1 VALAPRNLRHDG
13 AQSPTAGGGAWRKFS
28 SATRAAI
35 GTGQIG
41 SGSSS
46 RGSATS
52 LASMSG
58 KFGRRQ
64 HPCLDGGASPK
75 GRSCPLRH
83 QQALSDEGLFE
94 LGASGRRVGGSEQ
107 KAGFR
112 LAGFHRGVP
121 DANAVGAVQ
130 TVRPVRT
137 ARGGRT
143 GAAFRI
149 FDAGKEAN
157 VSVVSGR
164 ENFCSRENPDDSL
177 SRRSV
182 RPLEYSDRCSS
193 PLPRPRRRAHCDR
206 RRADALRGP
215 GRDHGAARPARRR

>member
-1 VALAPRNLRHDG
+1 MAEIFVSYTSSDRDWANWVGLELERLGHVARVHEWEI
-13 AQSPTAGGGAWRKFS
+13 SAGGNIPAW
-28 SATRAAI
+28 
-35 GTGQIG
+35 
-41 SGSSS
+41 
-46 RGSATS
+46 
-52 LASMSG
+52 MEE
-58 KFGRRQ
+58 
-64 HPCLDGGASPK
+64 
-75 GRSCPLRH
+75 RH
-83 QQALSDEGLFE
+83 QKADHVLFVISKLLSDEGLFE

-107 KAGFR
+107 EAGFR

-164 ENFCSRENPDDSL
+164 ENFCSRENPDNSL

-206 RRADALRGP
+206 RGADALRGP